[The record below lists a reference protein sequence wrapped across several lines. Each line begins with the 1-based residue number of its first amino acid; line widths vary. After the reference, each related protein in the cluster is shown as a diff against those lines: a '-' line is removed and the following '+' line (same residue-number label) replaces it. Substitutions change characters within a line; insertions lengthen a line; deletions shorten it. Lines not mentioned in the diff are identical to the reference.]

1 MALTLGG
8 LFGCLYAPIEGLWG
22 WAILLGLGQGGAFS
36 LALTL
41 IVLRS
46 RDAHVAA
53 NLSGMAQG
61 FGYTLASMGPF
72 AVGVVHDWTGGWNA
86 VGWIFG
92 IIGTGAIIAGLG
104 AGRTLYV
111 QVTSEKI

>member
-1 MALTLGG
+1 MATEVSGPEVSIQDVRSQL
-8 LFGCLYAPIEGLWG
+8 A
-22 WAILLGLGQGGAFS
+22 QQ

-61 FGYTLASMGPF
+61 IGYTVASMGPF
-72 AVGVVHDWTGGWNA
+72 AVGLVHELTGGWDA
-86 VGWIFG
+86 LGWIFG
-92 IIGTGAIIAGLG
+92 VVGIGAIIAGLG
-104 AGRTLYV
+104 AGRAKFV
-111 QVTSEKI
+111 NVVSEKV